1 MPWGPGSY
9 GVYYGVKR
17 NYNLL
22 TLPALTIV
30 ILDQLS
36 KFLVVS
42 TIQLYETI
50 PVINGFFNL
59 VHIRNRG
66 IAFGLMNRPGGNL
79 IFTFLITSTIGAIVL
94 LVLWFLRLKNENIW
108 IILGFSLIIGGAVGN
123 LIDRL
128 RLREVIDFLDF
139 YIGPYHWPAFNV
151 ADSAITVGAF
161 WVAINMIFL
170 HSSKDHVS

>member
-1 MPWGPGSY
+1 MKKKY
-9 GVYYGVKR
+9 H
-17 NYNLL
+17 LL
-22 TLPALTIV
+22 TFPALAIV
-30 ILDQLS
+30 ILDQIS
-36 KFLVVS
+36 KLLVVS
-42 TIQLYETI
+42 IIQIHESI

-79 IFTFLITSTIGAIVL
+79 FFLFMIASTIGAIVL
-94 LVLWFLRLKNENIW
+94 LIFWFINLKDENMGIVLGL
-108 IILGFSLIIGGAVGN
+108 SLILVGAVGN

-161 WVAINMIFL
+161 WMAINMLFL
-170 HSSKDHVS
+170 HSSKGHVS

>member
-1 MPWGPGSY
+1 M
-9 GVYYGVKR
+9 KR

-79 IFTFLITSTIGAIVL
+79 IFIFLITSTIGAIVL
-94 LVLWFLRLKNENIW
+94 LVLWFLRLKNENIGL
-108 IILGFSLIIGGAVGN
+108 ILGLSLIIGGAVGN

-170 HSSKDHVS
+170 HSANS

>member
-1 MPWGPGSY
+1 M
-9 GVYYGVKR
+9 KR

-94 LVLWFLRLKNENIW
+94 LVLWFLRLKNENIG
-108 IILGFSLIIGGAVGN
+108 IILGLSLILGGAVGN

-161 WVAINMIFL
+161 GWL
-170 HSSKDHVS
+170 

>member
-1 MPWGPGSY
+1 M
-9 GVYYGVKR
+9 KR

-94 LVLWFLRLKNENIW
+94 LVLWFRRLKNENIG
-108 IILGFSLIIGGAVGN
+108 IILGLSLILGGAVGN

-170 HSSKDHVS
+170 HSANS

>member
-1 MPWGPGSY
+1 
-9 GVYYGVKR
+9 VKR

-79 IFTFLITSTIGAIVL
+79 IFTFLIISTIGAIVL
-94 LVLWFLRLKNENIW
+94 VVLWFLRLKNENIG
-108 IILGFSLIIGGAVGN
+108 IVLGLSLILGGAVGN

-128 RLREVIDFLDF
+128 RLKEVIDFLDF

-170 HSSKDHVS
+170 HSAK

>member
-1 MPWGPGSY
+1 MPWGPGAY

-79 IFTFLITSTIGAIVL
+79 IFIFLITSTIGAIVL
-94 LVLWFLRLKNENIW
+94 LVLWFLRLKNENIGL
-108 IILGFSLIIGGAVGN
+108 ILGLSLIIGGAVGN

-170 HSSKDHVS
+170 HSANS

>member
-1 MPWGPGSY
+1 M
-9 GVYYGVKR
+9 KR

-22 TLPALTIV
+22 ALPALTIV

-36 KFLVVS
+36 KFLVVC
-42 TIQLYETI
+42 TIQLHETI

-94 LVLWFLRLKNENIW
+94 LVLWFLRLKNENIGV
-108 IILGFSLIIGGAVGN
+108 ILGLSLILGGAVGN

-128 RLREVIDFLDF
+128 RLREVIDFLDI

-170 HSSKDHVS
+170 HSAK

>member
-1 MPWGPGSY
+1 
-9 GVYYGVKR
+9 VKR

-22 TLPALTIV
+22 TLPSLTIV

-36 KFLVVS
+36 KFLVVC
-42 TIQLYETI
+42 TIQLHESI

-66 IAFGLMNRPGGNL
+66 IAFGFMNRPGGNL

-94 LVLWFLRLKNENIW
+94 LVLWFLRLKNENIG
-108 IILGFSLIIGGAVGN
+108 IIFGLSLIIGGAVGN

-170 HSSKDHVS
+170 HSAK